1 MEVKNFPLQI
11 SDLCHDVFTSSVV
24 SDDHREERL
33 SPSTRSIKIYSAPT
47 GLSDV
52 AEYVKT
58 FGIGG
63 LRTTRKN
70 SIVATSLA
78 VV

>member
-1 MEVKNFPLQI
+1 MT
-11 SDLCHDVFTSSVV
+11 SFTSSVV
-24 SDDHREERL
+24 SDDYREERL
-33 SPSTRSIKIYSAPT
+33 SPFTRSIKIYSALT
-47 GLSDV
+47 GLSNV

-58 FGIGG
+58 FGIGS
-63 LRTTRKN
+63 LRTTRKK